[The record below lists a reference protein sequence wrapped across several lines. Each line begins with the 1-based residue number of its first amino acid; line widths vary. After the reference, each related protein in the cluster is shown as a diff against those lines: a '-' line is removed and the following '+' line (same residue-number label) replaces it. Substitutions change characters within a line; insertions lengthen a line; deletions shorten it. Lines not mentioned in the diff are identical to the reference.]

1 MSHGDHHHVHHS
13 GGGGGHVHRHGPDGA
28 WHHHGPG
35 DRHSHVHHH
44 GEDPGAHAIG
54 FLAPRRLWTPR
65 VHRIGRRG
73 FLTELGRKTFAFAI
87 VGVGAAACSSDD
99 GDPTAGLPTPP
110 PDPTAT
116 TAPDQPDAAPD
127 DEAVDPEPD
136 EPGEAA
142 QVEDPDIAALRWSQ
156 VSLGFVSAY
165 VLVRGNEAAVV
176 DTGNPGSSEDIGAA
190 LQTLGVGWDEV
201 RHVILTH
208 SHGDHVGGLDGVLAE
223 APTAMTYAGAGDLDA
238 IRAPNPLTAVGD
250 GDEILGLEVIETPGH
265 TPGSISVLDT
275 GIGLLV
281 AGDALNTDADGTTVT
296 GPNPRFTPD
305 MATAGDS
312 VAKLAQFE
320 FESLAVGHGN
330 PVLAGA
336 DDQVVELALS

>member
-1 MSHGDHHHVHHS
+1 MSHTHHH
-13 GGGGGHVHRHGPDGA
+13 GHVHRHGPDGEWHSHA
-28 WHHHGPG
+28 HGGHDHHHHGP
-35 DRHSHVHHH
+35 
-44 GEDPGAHAIG
+44 EAHAVG
-54 FLAPRRLWTPR
+54 RLSPGRLWTPK

-73 FLTELGRKTFAFAI
+73 FLTQLGRKTFALAV
-87 VGVGAAACSSDD
+87 VGLGAAACSGDD
-99 GDPTAGLPTPP
+99 DDAAAVPDPTTASDPTTPP

-116 TAPDQPDAAPD
+116 PAPD
-127 DEAVDPEPD
+127 DEPAPAEEPD
-136 EPGEAA
+136 EEPTTPAEQA
-142 QVEDPDIAALRWSQ
+142 EALRWSQ

-165 VLVRGNEAAVV
+165 VLVRGAEAAVV
-176 DTGNPGSSEDIGAA
+176 DTGNPGSSDDIGAA
-190 LQTLGVGWDEV
+190 LQTLGVGWSEV

-223 APTAMTYAGAGDLDA
+223 APTAMTYAGAGDIDA

-250 GDEILGLEVIETPGH
+250 GDEVLGLQVIETPGH

-281 AGDALNTDADGTTVT
+281 AGDALNTDDAGTTVT
-296 GPNPRFTPD
+296 GPNPSFTPD
-305 MATAGDS
+305 MGTANES

-320 FESLAVGHGN
+320 FDSLAVGHGN

-336 DDQVVELALS
+336 DDQVVDLALG